1 LVLVEI
7 AKVAGII
14 GAIGLFFYIEMY
26 GANRLEDM
34 IRTRMSK
41 NKNKKRH

>member
-1 LVLVEI
+1 MVLVEI

-14 GAIGLFFYIEMY
+14 GAIGIFLYIEMY

-34 IRTRMSK
+34 IRTRT
-41 NKNKKRH
+41 KKEKGQ